1 MQGPTENRDDT
12 VLRSSPKD
20 KLLVSDMQNMVDAAF
35 SNQKLPPP
43 KSIADRLT
51 KHFD

>member
-1 MQGPTENRDDT
+1 MHAPTENRDDT

-35 SNQKLPPP
+35 SNQKIPHPS
-43 KSIADRLT
+43 SIGDRLT